1 MNHIEK
7 IIAGAESASPEE
19 QIKILDELDSRGIFM
34 CHHENWET
42 FVKRVSLLLQALREF
57 DKGNIPE
64 PLPKIINF
72 SHKIS
77 EQLLD
82 GANELIREKY
92 KFTLPWT
99 PCFFSRK
106 ATGCFSAGVQF
117 QVDEFLPLIFLQD
130 AFAHKE
136 NHLGYNRREVLAHE
150 LTHAARMFFPDSR
163 YEEYFACLFYSSA
176 FRQAAGGFFRVLPMV
191 AGGMGLFAGVLSLV
205 SGIYWGELFF
215 TVPLYFLYRELKR
228 ILQLKKAREKL
239 LQLHLDP
246 LPVLVRLSDSEISLL
261 AKLSVDTWMKTAENS
276 IRWKLFSRKFHL

>member
-1 MNHIEK
+1 MKAVEN
-7 IIAGAESASPEE
+7 IIARAESASPEE
-19 QIKILDELDSRGIFM
+19 RIKILDELDSLGIFM

-77 EQLLD
+77 EKLLD

-106 ATGCFSAGVQF
+106 ATGSFSAGVQF

-136 NHLGYNRREVLAHE
+136 NHLGYNRREILAHE

-163 YEEYFACLFYSSA
+163 YEEYFACLFYSSR
-176 FRQAAGGFFRVLPMV
+176 FRQAAGDFFKAVPMV
-191 AGGMGLFAGVLSLV
+191 AGGMGGFAGVLCLV
-205 SGIYWGELFF
+205 SGIYWGGLFF
-215 TVPLYFLYRELKR
+215 TVPLYFLYAGLKR
-228 ILQLKKAREKL
+228 LVQLKKAREKL

-246 LPVLVRLSDSEISLL
+246 LPVLVRLCDSEISLL
-261 AKLSVDTWMKTAENS
+261 AKLSVDAWMKTAENS
-276 IRWKLFSRKFHL
+276 LRWKLFFRKFHI